1 MTRRRSKPCTSSAW
15 AVGMAIAVACA
26 PIEPLSVLEAPVNTC
41 PCEGLAPGKTAAQC
55 STRDRCEIIAPGGR
69 PDYPFWIFVHVPTS
83 SFFAPGHTYVLSS
96 EKAYEEKSAQAGVV
110 SRCRPPLCLLLGG
123 LGASIASYR
132 VTEDVSKR
140 VGFALRD
147 GASVP
152 VRTRYEYV
160 GLAETDV
167 LPHLPFDALFAF
179 SRPVDKEGETVI
191 EQTRDLP
198 AGRYLRVFYPEHP
211 FDEVFPP
218 VADERRIR
226 AQLVTDTV
234 LLGADKPLDDMDGD
248 SRLARVERD
257 AGLDGFQVWLRDR
270 LSERRISVLKTL
282 KGRRAEVQLLT
293 AGEQRTEEG
302 GLGDDVEAV
311 VSPPENA
318 VGLPRLVSRLF
329 GGAGLKNLVY
339 PPLPLPVNVN
349 GRVGRE
355 ATDESET
362 GYPAKVSF
370 ASQSIATL
378 DEPSKLL
385 RYETT
390 LSTDERGRFATVL
403 PPGTYVATIEPRE
416 STKQA
421 TWKEVVVVASPSSSL
436 KFVPFDRTRVD
447 GRATLTDRRVLRD
460 AEILAEPDASIASVG
475 GTSAMMV
482 TPRVGRGR
490 TDADGQ
496 FTLWLDPGRYLV
508 SVTPKPGTG
517 FPRVVVPL
525 DVPSSRRVAT
535 LAMDEVRVPAPMRL
549 AFTLRAPTQIE
560 NPVVGA
566 LVRVFAARSGGLG
579 DPVELGSALSDSE
592 GAVEILLADPPR

>member
-1 MTRRRSKPCTSSAW
+1 MLPAMSSAW
-15 AVGMAIAVACA
+15 AVGIAIAVACT
-26 PIEPLSVLEAPVNTC
+26 PIEPVSVADAPVNAC

-55 STRDRCEIIAPGGR
+55 STRDRCEILAPGGR
-69 PDYPFWIFVHVPTS
+69 PDYPFWIVVHVPTS

-96 EKAYEEKSAQAGVV
+96 EKAYEEKSAQSGVG

-132 VTEDVSKR
+132 VSGDASRRAGV
-140 VGFALRD
+140 ALVD

-160 GLAETDV
+160 GLSETDV
-167 LPHLPFDALFAF
+167 LPRLPLDTLFAS
-179 SRPVDKEGETVI
+179 SRPVDREGETVI

-198 AGRYLRVFYPEHP
+198 AGRYLRVFYPDPP

-226 AQLVTDTV
+226 AQFVSDTL
-234 LLGADKPLDDMDGD
+234 LLGGDKPLDDIEGD
-248 SRLARVERD
+248 SRLARIERD
-257 AGLDGFQVWLRDR
+257 AGLEGFRVWLRDR
-270 LSERRISVLKTL
+270 LSERRISVVKTL
-282 KGRRAEVQLLT
+282 KGRRDEVQLVT
-293 AGEQRTEEG
+293 AGEQRTDEG
-302 GLGDDVEAV
+302 GLGDDVEAIV
-311 VSPPENA
+311 TPPQDT

-339 PPLPLPVNVN
+339 PPLPLPVNVS
-349 GRVGRE
+349 GRVARDS
-355 ATDESET
+355 ANESENSV
-362 GYPAKVSF
+362 PSKVSF

-385 RYETT
+385 RYETS

-403 PPGTYVATIEPRE
+403 PPGMYVATIEPRE

-421 TWKEVVVVASPSSSL
+421 KWKEIVVVGSSSSTL
-436 KFVPFDRTRVD
+436 RFVPFDRTRVD
-447 GRATLTDRRVLRD
+447 GRAVVTDRRVLRD
-460 AEILAEPDASIASVG
+460 AEILAEPDAS
-475 GTSAMMV
+475 GTSAGVSSAMMV

-490 TDADGQ
+490 TDADGR
-496 FTLWLDPGRYLV
+496 FMLWLDPGRYLV
-508 SVTPKPGTG
+508 SVTPKAGTG

-525 DVPSSRRVAT
+525 DVPSSRRTAT

-566 LVRVFAARSGGLG
+566 LVRVFAARSGGVG
-579 DPVELGSALSDSE
+579 DPVELGSSLSDPD

>member
-1 MTRRRSKPCTSSAW
+1 LLPAMSSAW
-15 AVGMAIAVACA
+15 AVGIAIAVACT
-26 PIEPLSVLEAPVNTC
+26 PIEPVSVADAPVNAC

-55 STRDRCEIIAPGGR
+55 STRDRCEILAPGGR
-69 PDYPFWIFVHVPTS
+69 PDYPFWIVVHVPTS

-96 EKAYEEKSAQAGVV
+96 EKAYEEKSAQSGVG

-132 VTEDVSKR
+132 VSGDASRRAGV
-140 VGFALRD
+140 ALVD

-160 GLAETDV
+160 GLSETDV
-167 LPHLPFDALFAF
+167 LPRLPLDTLFAS
-179 SRPVDKEGETVI
+179 SRPVDREGETVI

-198 AGRYLRVFYPEHP
+198 AGRYLRVFYPDPP

-226 AQLVTDTV
+226 AQFVSDTL
-234 LLGADKPLDDMDGD
+234 LLGGDKPLDDIEGD
-248 SRLARVERD
+248 SRLARIERD
-257 AGLDGFQVWLRDR
+257 AGLEGFRVWLRDR
-270 LSERRISVLKTL
+270 LSERRISVVKTL
-282 KGRRAEVQLLT
+282 KGRRDEVQLVT
-293 AGEQRTEEG
+293 AGEQRTDEG
-302 GLGDDVEAV
+302 GLGDDVEAIV
-311 VSPPENA
+311 TPPQDT

-339 PPLPLPVNVN
+339 PPLPLPVNVS
-349 GRVGRE
+349 GRVARDS
-355 ATDESET
+355 ANESENSV
-362 GYPAKVSF
+362 PSKVSF

-385 RYETT
+385 RYETS

-403 PPGTYVATIEPRE
+403 PPGMYVATIEPRE

-421 TWKEVVVVASPSSSL
+421 KWKEIVVVGSSSSTL
-436 KFVPFDRTRVD
+436 RFVPFDRTRVD
-447 GRATLTDRRVLRD
+447 GRAVVTDRRVLRD
-460 AEILAEPDASIASVG
+460 AEILAEPDAS
-475 GTSAMMV
+475 GTSAGVSSAMMV

-490 TDADGQ
+490 TDADGR
-496 FTLWLDPGRYLV
+496 FMLWLDPGRYLV
-508 SVTPKPGTG
+508 SVTPKAGTG

-525 DVPSSRRVAT
+525 DVPSSRRTAT

-566 LVRVFAARSGGLG
+566 LVRVFAARSGGVG
-579 DPVELGSALSDSE
+579 DPVELGSSLSDPD